1 MKKDLVALE
10 GNKMPKEGQL
20 VKYQVN
26 LQGMN
31 PFVGIFINSFTE
43 TRGDYGE
50 NVELHEV
57 FVFET
62 GCLETF
68 FAFELEEV
76 IDE

>member
-26 LQGMN
+26 LQGMS
-31 PFVGIFINSFTE
+31 PFIGIFIGSFTE
-43 TRGDYGE
+43 TRGE
-50 NVELHEV
+50 TQEVVEFHEV

-76 IDE
+76 VNE